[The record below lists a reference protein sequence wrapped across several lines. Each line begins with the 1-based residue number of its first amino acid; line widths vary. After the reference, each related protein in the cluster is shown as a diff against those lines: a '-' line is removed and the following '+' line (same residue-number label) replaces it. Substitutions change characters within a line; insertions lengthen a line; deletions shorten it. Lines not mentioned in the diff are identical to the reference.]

1 VKRVW
6 LVSMWL
12 ALAACRGDDDSK
24 PRAEFGVL
32 FGGDIQDRERLVL
45 EADPSKQEL
54 GVRVTFAE
62 PVAHATRVSWEIER
76 PSEVRGLDGG
86 TTRAA
91 ELGGVTLGAGERRAD
106 GKFAFRAG
114 DPPGSWRVRVLVDGQ
129 SVLERSFE
137 VVLPEGRARPA
148 TTAGNLGTSR
158 SR

>member
-1 VKRVW
+1 LRRGW
-6 LVSMWL
+6 LVLLWL
-12 ALAACRGDDDSK
+12 GLVSCRSTDESR

-62 PVAHATRVSWEIER
+62 PVTRATRVSWEVER

-91 ELGGVTLGAGERRAD
+91 ELGNVTLGAGERRAD
-106 GKFAFRAG
+106 GKFVFRAG

-129 SVLERSFE
+129 SVLDRSFE
-137 VVLPEGRARPA
+137 VVLPEGR
-148 TTAGNLGTSR
+148 SR
-158 SR
+158 SRQAPR